1 MTTLGLKSEDD
12 IQCDLAEST
21 PTLTKHYD
29 TVVHAAGDITAERA
43 MSVNFDGTRRICE
56 ALEKDSPCEMVY
68 ISSLSV
74 YGLSEGEN
82 IDESTPLNPTTLYG
96 KSKLKAEEFLTEW
109 CDKHS
114 VRLSILRPAL
124 IVGTGMKGTLGTMV
138 RGINAGYYFHIK
150 GNEARRSVVHA
161 YDVARAARL
170 IAPIGGTYN
179 LADGV
184 HPTVHDLAEAI
195 AHRLGDKRISTISQR
210 MVKIAARIGDIVGI
224 IPFSSARLA
233 QLTKTLTVNT
243 AAIERAI
250 DWKQRDVVDFLL
262 THEYDEN
269 DL

>member
-1 MTTLGLKSEDD
+1 
-12 IQCDLAEST
+12 
-21 PTLTKHYD
+21 
-29 TVVHAAGDITAERA
+29 
-43 MSVNFDGTRRICE
+43 MSVNYDGTRRICE
-56 ALEKDSPCEMVY
+56 ALEKDLPREMVY

-74 YGLSEGEN
+74 YGLIEGEN
-82 IDESTPLNPTTLYG
+82 IDESTPLKPTTEYG
-96 KSKLKAEEFLTEW
+96 ISKLKAEQHLTEW
-109 CDKHS
+109 CEKHS

-124 IVGTGMKGTLGTMV
+124 IVGTGMKGTLGSMV

-161 YDVARAARL
+161 YDVARATRL

-195 AHRLGDKRISTISQR
+195 AHRMGDKRISTLSQR

-224 IPFSSARLA
+224 IPFSTARLS
-233 QLTKTLTVNT
+233 QLTQTLTVST
-243 AAIERAI
+243 AAIESVI
-250 DWKQRDVVDFLL
+250 DWQQRNVVDFLL